1 MTVLKQYDSGSSQWV
16 PIVSGT
22 TGATGPTGLT
32 GATGVTGTVS
42 LESPTFT
49 GTPTLPTG
57 TIATTQ
63 AAGNSTTAVATTAFV
78 TTADNLKADLA
89 SPTFTGTPTLPTG
102 TIATTQTAG
111 NNTTA
116 VATTAFVRT
125 EVANL
130 VASAP
135 AALDT
140 LDELASAL
148 GDDANFA
155 TTTATAIGLKAPLVS
170 PSFTTPALGVAT
182 ATSVNGTTIPTSKT
196 LVVTTDK
203 LSVLAATTS
212 AELAGVISDETG
224 TGSLVFSASPALTGT
239 PTAPTASTGT
249 NTTQIATTA
258 FVTEAI
264 PVASLQMF
272 AGAVTQTVSSGVVT
286 TTAPSGWL
294 LCNGNAVS
302 RTTYSTLFA
311 SVSTTYGVGDGT
323 TTFNL
328 PDMRS
333 RMPIGTGTGT
343 GLTARTLAGAGG
355 VETVTL
361 TSAQSGVPAHTH
373 PNTVTNNAVTSGP
386 KNIDHSHNF
395 TPVSTPLNNGW
406 SISAGGAG
414 YMTSGTGIT
423 AGMNSNQSH
432 DHSVTSN
439 VTISNQPNATANAAS
454 AHDNM
459 SPYLGVNFIIKAL

>member
-22 TGATGPTGLT
+22 TGATGPTGPTGLT

-125 EVANL
+125 EVTNL
-130 VASAP
+130 ISSAP

-155 TTTATAIGLKAPLVS
+155 TTTATSIGLKAPL
-170 PSFTTPALGVAT
+170 
-182 ATSVNGTTIPTSKT
+182 
-196 LVVTTDK
+196 
-203 LSVLAATTS
+203 
-212 AELAGVISDETG
+212 
-224 TGSLVFSASPALTGT
+224 ASPALTGT
-239 PTAPTASTGT
+239 PTSPTASTGT

-258 FVTEAI
+258 FVAEAI

-272 AGAVTQTVSSGVVT
+272 AGTVTQTVSSGVVT

-311 SVSTTYGVGDGT
+311 SISTTYGAGNGT

-328 PDMRS
+328 PDMCS
-333 RMPIGTGTGT
+333 RTPIGVGTGT
-343 GLTARTLAGAGG
+343 GLTARTLAGTGG
-355 VETVTL
+355 AETVAL
-361 TSAQSGVPAHTH
+361 TSAQSGVPAHSHTNTAAFSGTTSIATSNDNTEHTH
-373 PNTVTNNAVTSGP
+373 AFTTGSESTTHTHSNNHQYYPNSFVADSGP
-386 KNIDHSHNF
+386 WDQPLVHSPYSGRPTDSN
-395 TPVSTPLNNGW
+395 TT
-406 SISAGGAG
+406 GGQSVNH
-414 YMTSGTGIT
+414 THSGTTGGRSAYHQHT
-423 AGMNSNQSH
+423 LTPTG
-432 DHSVTSN
+432 SVTMTN
-439 VTISNQPNATANAAS
+439 VLNTAANAAS